1 MSQDKS
7 PQERREEALKLFV
20 YAPLGAAMYLKDMA
34 PTFLNMFTARGKAQV
49 DQTRTMANNM
59 FVLAR
64 SLGQARVNQTQ
75 QDVRKRAESVRGAAE
90 GGLKA
95 VQNLGRTAGTAAQTA
110 AQSASTAAQAAN
122 AAAQT
127 AGDRIRQ
134 AAPVGTN
141 GSAGAAADRSGPA
154 SAPPDLAIPD
164 YDSLSATQVAQRLA
178 GLDAGDL
185 RKVRE
190 YEVTNRGRK
199 TIVGKI
205 DSLLNGD

>member
-1 MSQDKS
+1 MPRIPAQERRLSQDKS

-34 PTFLNMFTARGKAQV
+34 PTFINMFTARGKAQV

-75 QDVRKRAESVRGAAE
+75 QDVRKRAETVRGAAE
-90 GGLKA
+90 GSLKV
-95 VQNLGRTAGTAAQTA
+95 VQGFGRNAGTT
-110 AQSASTAAQAAN
+110 AQAV
-122 AAAQT
+122 
-127 AGDRIRQ
+127 GDRIRQ
-134 AAPVGTN
+134 GVPAGRNGSTNGTTTEAAP
-141 GSAGAAADRSGPA
+141 
-154 SAPPDLAIPD
+154 SAPAPVAAPAPDLAIPD

-190 YEVTNRGRK
+190 YEVSNRGRK

-205 DSLLNGD
+205 DSLLNGG

>member
-1 MSQDKS
+1 MSQDKT
-7 PQERREEALKLFV
+7 PQERREEALKLLV
-20 YAPLGAAMYLKDMA
+20 YAPIGAAMYVKDMA
-34 PTFLNMFTARGKAQV
+34 PTFINMFTARGKQQV

-90 GGLKA
+90 GGLKV
-95 VQNLGRTAGTAAQTA
+95 VQGIGRNAGTAAQ
-110 AQSASTAAQAAN
+110 SAT
-122 AAAQT
+122 
-127 AGDRIRQ
+127 DRIRQ
-134 AAPVGTN
+134 ASPVAGNGT
-141 GSAGAAADRSGPA
+141 ATATRP

-164 YDSLSATQVAQRLA
+164 YDSLSATQVAQRLG
-178 GLDAGDL
+178 GLDAADL

-190 YEVTNRGRK
+190 YEASNRGRK

-205 DSLLNGD
+205 DSLLDGD